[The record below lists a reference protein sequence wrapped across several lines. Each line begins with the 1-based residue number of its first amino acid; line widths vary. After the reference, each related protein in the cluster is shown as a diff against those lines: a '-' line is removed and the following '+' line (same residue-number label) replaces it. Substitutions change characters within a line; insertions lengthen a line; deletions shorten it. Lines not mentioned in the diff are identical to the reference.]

1 MSFTK
6 ATKYGTGLGKIYLT
20 TFNNS
25 IIASYDNDK
34 KGKELANQVILA
46 SSPVIGETLAVATI
60 TYTVGSGTVTD
71 LTIGG
76 TSIFDTGTPISGGSL
91 SALAVNTAI
100 AINSYT
106 STPNY
111 TAQVLGNT
119 VYIFIASG
127 FGSSL
132 NNSTL
137 AATVTGT
144 LEFTKT
150 NLDGGTSSQDIVDAQ
165 TGIKVWINDDVAA
178 QFGTIVGATDISSFV
193 VRKPF
198 NSPADIRSY
207 TIGGGSINI
216 DRKGSTTEIQ
226 IDTEGAL
233 STDTLTDII
242 AVGFS
247 NGDTLIV
254 RGVNNARLTT
264 INTSGNI
271 NLANSANFVTGGNE
285 SVIVLQYINGDF
297 WEITRSPGI
306 PLTVAAFRSANF
318 PQEVLGS
325 KDIALTAGGGT
336 INLEPGVDEKY
347 IRITGS
353 PVTLSSSWTIQG
365 TGTPKEGDTFI
376 VYVDQQITLDGN
388 NVTIFGI
395 PLTSLQASSTQASG
409 NKCVVIGEYVVT
421 WRGTLIANSRGRDLV
436 DTTQLATKENVLG
449 NPSVSGYVLSSD
461 TLGNRAWVPQSQLN
475 FASDRIRVRKRF
487 DSDST
492 IYLEKSTDNLVGGSM
507 NNFFTGYTET
517 LNASGVLAATFD
529 LATGVF
535 TVPVSGYY
543 YISHDMFLRF
553 NTDFNTTSLKSSNP
567 NMLSQRSKGYWMER
581 QAASSP
587 SFDFA
592 ITAVSTGSNTVTI
605 VGDQTTLFV
614 AGKEF
619 FISGSTGNN
628 GLYTTLSSSF
638 SGGNTIITVNVPESD
653 SGITNATADGNI
665 NALVVTRTGKLA
677 TALTEA
683 SSSQIMVF
691 TCATVVTDKTGRA
704 NHNGNSIIFLNSGQQ
719 YRVAYINSTDL
730 TFYGVNFGGTNIN
743 FTLDIIKLAD

>member
-46 SSPVIGETLAVATI
+46 SSPVIGETLALATI

-76 TSIFDTGTPISGGSL
+76 TSIFDTSTPISGGSL
-91 SALAVNTAI
+91 SALAVNTAV

-111 TAQVLGNT
+111 TAQVLGNA

-207 TIGGGSINI
+207 TIGGGSVNI

-247 NGDTLIV
+247 NGDTLII

-365 TGTPKEGDTFI
+365 AGTPKEGDTFI
-376 VYVDQQITLDGN
+376 VYVDQQITLNGN

-436 DTTQLATKENVLG
+436 DTTQLATKENSLG
-449 NPSVSGYVLSSD
+449 NPSLNGMVLSSD
-461 TLGNRAWVPQSQLN
+461 TLGVRTWVPFDQDSYDSGWKVMN
-475 FASDRIRVRKRF
+475 SHNGTFGFAAVDGWTNPSIRVINRVVFITGQVLIPLSTSASMGNLLRTPWSSYQNPFNVDTETYAATTGGYSVNPFGAITSQTALIPTALMPTQTVLAGRNVFAQRNILDTGNTHVIVLNTIFSQVQFLTNGKLFIVSQFDLNDSIGTAIVNFPAQQFITVADSGANVPSYSTYKQQIGGFAVTDSTKTYPAAINGMDVSKWGGYIFNLNISYPISSSVSRNDIIAAF
-487 DSDST
+487 DS
-492 IYLEKSTDNLVGGSM
+492 I
-507 NNFFTGYTET
+507 
-517 LNASGVLAATFD
+517 
-529 LATGVF
+529 
-535 TVPVSGYY
+535 
-543 YISHDMFLRF
+543 
-553 NTDFNTTSLKSSNP
+553 
-567 NMLSQRSKGYWMER
+567 
-581 QAASSP
+581 
-587 SFDFA
+587 
-592 ITAVSTGSNTVTI
+592 
-605 VGDQTTLFV
+605 
-614 AGKEF
+614 
-619 FISGSTGNN
+619 
-628 GLYTTLSSSF
+628 
-638 SGGNTIITVNVPESD
+638 
-653 SGITNATADGNI
+653 
-665 NALVVTRTGKLA
+665 
-677 TALTEA
+677 
-683 SSSQIMVF
+683 
-691 TCATVVTDKTGRA
+691 
-704 NHNGNSIIFLNSGQQ
+704 
-719 YRVAYINSTDL
+719 
-730 TFYGVNFGGTNIN
+730 
-743 FTLDIIKLAD
+743 

>member
-1 MSFTK
+1 MSFTQ
-6 ATKYGTGLGKIYLT
+6 ATKYGTGVGKIYLT
-20 TFNNS
+20 TFNNQ
-25 IIASYDNDK
+25 IIANFK
-34 KGKELANQVILA
+34 NNKAGKEQADKMILA
-46 SSPVIGETLAVATI
+46 SSPVIGETLALATI
-60 TYTVGSGTVTD
+60 TYTAGAGDVTN

-76 TSIFDTGTPISGGSL
+76 VSIFNISIPIVGASL
-91 SALAVNTAI
+91 SQLAINTAL
-100 AINSYT
+100 AINSFT

-111 TAQVLGNT
+111 TAQAIGDS
-119 VYIFIASG
+119 VYIFIQAG

-132 NNSTL
+132 NGSVV

-144 LEFTKT
+144 LDFTKT
-150 NLDGGTSSQDIVDAQ
+150 DLDGGTSAQDIVDAQ
-165 TGIKVWINDDVAA
+165 TGIKVFVNDSPTA
-178 QFGTIVGATDISSFV
+178 QDGTIVGATDITQFV
-193 VRKPF
+193 VRKPY
-198 NSPADIRSY
+198 NSPLDIRSY
-207 TIGGGSINI
+207 TISGGAINI
-216 DRKGSTTEIQ
+216 ERKGTLTEIK
-226 IDTEGAL
+226 IDTEGSA
-233 STDTLTDII
+233 SADDLTDII
-242 AVGFS
+242 AAGFS

-254 RGVNNARLTT
+254 RGLNSARVTT
-264 INTSGNI
+264 MLNTGNLQ
-271 NLANSANFVTGGNE
+271 LANSNSFLTGDNDN
-285 SVIVLQYINGDF
+285 VIYFQFINGNF
-297 WEITRSPGI
+297 WEVLRSPNI
-306 PLTVAAFRSANF
+306 PLSVSAFRAANF
-318 PQEVLGS
+318 PQEVLGY
-325 KDIALTAGGGT
+325 KDIALTSGGGT

-365 TGTPKEGDTFI
+365 VGTPKQGDTFI
-376 VYVDQQITLDGN
+376 VYFDQQVTIGAN
-388 NVTIFGI
+388 SITIFGI
-395 PLTSLQASSTQASG
+395 PLTALQASSSPTSG
-409 NKCVVIGEYVVT
+409 NKVVVIGEFVDG
-421 WRGTLIANSRGRDLV
+421 WRGTLIANLRGRDVV
-436 DTTQLATKENVLG
+436 DTTQLAAKENLLG
-449 NPSVSGYVLSSD
+449 NPSIAGYVLSSD

-553 NTDFNTTSLKSSNP
+553 NTDFNTTSLKSSNS

-587 SFDFA
+587 ILDFA

-677 TALTEA
+677 TALTQA

>member
-20 TFNNS
+20 TFTNN
-25 IIASYDNDK
+25 IIATYDNNK
-34 KGKELANQVILA
+34 KGKEMANQVILA
-46 SSPVIGETLAVATI
+46 SSPVIGETLALATI
-60 TYTVGSGTVTD
+60 TYTVGAGTVTD

-76 TSIFDTGTPISGGSL
+76 TSIFDTGTPISGASL
-91 SALAVNTAI
+91 SALATNTAT

-106 STPNY
+106 SSPNY

-119 VYIFIASG
+119 VYIFITAG

-132 NNSTL
+132 NGSTVV
-137 AATVTGT
+137 ATVTGT

-150 NLDGGTSSQDIVDAQ
+150 DLDGGTSSQDVVDAQ

-198 NSPADIRSY
+198 NSPTDIRSY
-207 TIGGGSINI
+207 TISGGSINI
-216 DRKGSTTEIQ
+216 ERKGSITEVQ

-247 NGDTLIV
+247 NGDTLIL
-254 RGVNNARLTT
+254 RGVNGARATT
-264 INTSGNI
+264 ITTAGNI

-285 SVIVLQYINGDF
+285 SVIVLQFIGGDF
-297 WEITRSPGI
+297 WEISRSPGL

-325 KDIALTAGGGT
+325 KDIELTAGGGT

-353 PVTLSSSWTIQG
+353 AVTLTSSWTIQG

-421 WRGTLIANSRGRDLV
+421 WRGTLIANSRNRDLV
-436 DTTQLATKENVLG
+436 DTTQLATKEDDLG
-449 NPSVSGYVLSSD
+449 NPLVNGYILSSD
-461 TLGNRAWVPQSQLN
+461 TLGVRTWIPYDQDSYDSGWKVMNAHNGTFGLAAVEGWTNPS
-475 FASDRIRVRKRF
+475 IRVINRVVFITGQFLIPLSTSASMGNLLRTPWSSYQNPFNVDTQTYLATTGGFSVDPNGSAISQTPILPTALMPTQSLIVGRNVFAQRNILDTGNTHVIVLNTIFNQVRLQTDGRLLIISQFDVNDSIGTAIVNFPAQQFITVADSGANVPSYSTYKQQIGGFAVTDSTKTYPAAINGMDVSKWGGYIFNLNISYPISSSVSRDDIIAAF
-487 DSDST
+487 DS
-492 IYLEKSTDNLVGGSM
+492 I
-507 NNFFTGYTET
+507 
-517 LNASGVLAATFD
+517 
-529 LATGVF
+529 
-535 TVPVSGYY
+535 
-543 YISHDMFLRF
+543 
-553 NTDFNTTSLKSSNP
+553 
-567 NMLSQRSKGYWMER
+567 
-581 QAASSP
+581 
-587 SFDFA
+587 
-592 ITAVSTGSNTVTI
+592 
-605 VGDQTTLFV
+605 
-614 AGKEF
+614 
-619 FISGSTGNN
+619 
-628 GLYTTLSSSF
+628 
-638 SGGNTIITVNVPESD
+638 
-653 SGITNATADGNI
+653 
-665 NALVVTRTGKLA
+665 
-677 TALTEA
+677 
-683 SSSQIMVF
+683 
-691 TCATVVTDKTGRA
+691 
-704 NHNGNSIIFLNSGQQ
+704 
-719 YRVAYINSTDL
+719 
-730 TFYGVNFGGTNIN
+730 
-743 FTLDIIKLAD
+743 